1 MVMIGR
7 IAGALCL
14 ALLVMG
20 ATGAANGEAKRR
32 ANEGAKTESLKY
44 QNCMALVQEKPEEA
58 YRMASTWGEEGGG
71 RPARH
76 CAAAAMI
83 GMGMPAEAAQRLEDL
98 AREKGLKKPGMRGNL
113 LGQAASAWMIAGKP
127 ETAYALQT
135 RALKLRPRDVEL
147 LIDRSV
153 SLASLKKWW
162 EAIDDL
168 NQALDI
174 DPGRTQALVFR
185 ASAYRRLKQPELA
198 ADDIERALA
207 IDPTHLD
214 GLLESGN
221 IRSEAGDRD
230 SARHDWMKIIKMA
243 PWSPS
248 AETARRNLEKI
259 DVKSR

>member
-14 ALLVMG
+14 ALLAIG
-20 ATGAANGEAKRR
+20 ATGAAKGEAKG
-32 ANEGAKTESLKY
+32 GAKTDSLKY
-44 QNCMALVQEKPEEA
+44 RNCMALVQEKPEEA
-58 YRMASTWGEEGGG
+58 YRMATTWTQEGGG

-76 CAAAAMI
+76 CAAAAMV
-83 GMGMPAEAAQRLEDL
+83 GMGMPAEAARRLEDL
-98 AREKGLKKPGMRGNL
+98 AREKGIKKPGMRGNL

-127 ETAYALQT
+127 EAAYALQT

-168 NQALDI
+168 NRALDI

-198 ADDIERALA
+198 TDDIERALA
-207 IDPTHLD
+207 IDPTHPD

-230 SARHDWMKIIKMA
+230 GARHDWMKIIRMA

-259 DVKSR
+259 DVKTR